1 LRGFSHQ
8 QSLVRLRDA
17 FNFVPTVV
25 YDIGAYHG
33 DWTKATRKVFP
44 AAEYFLFEA
53 NPENALI
60 LRASGESHFIAALAE
75 KEGMQMKFHLPG
87 DESPATGASLYR
99 EKSIHYLRENSR
111 DLAVTTRRLDILARE
126 HQLPS
131 PDLIKLDVQGAE
143 LDVLNGAGAA
153 LENCSALIIELSLVQ
168 GNEGGPL
175 AAEVIAGIDKLGFK
189 CADVCKIRRTVIG
202 SVSQLDLLFVSGTLH
217 DKYTTAAGVLDQ

>member
-1 LRGFSHQ
+1 
-8 QSLVRLRDA
+8 
-17 FNFVPTVV
+17 
-25 YDIGAYHG
+25 
-33 DWTKATRKVFP
+33 
-44 AAEYFLFEA
+44 
-53 NPENALI
+53 
-60 LRASGESHFIAALAE
+60 
-75 KEGMQMKFHLPG
+75 MKFHLPG

-99 EKSIHYLRENSR
+99 ERSIHYLREKSR

-202 SVSQLDLLFVSGTLH
+202 SVSGRRYGSRGIRHPRANRRQTHDQRPPTGSASPPLTGSASPNVALSGLGPRVRAS
-217 DKYTTAAGVLDQ
+217 AAGRASWRADR